1 MPTPRHSRRAGAA
14 ARGSFRE
21 ALAVGGGDVAAATPL
36 APSSLR
42 VRRFAIAGRRSLTV
56 RSLEPC
62 VVLVLRR
69 HVVEQRLGDLAP
81 HVQSDWL
88 NEAGRQRRLQI
99 SLSRAWRLEQLERLP
114 LLRPL
119 PPPLLEL
126 LEAIGE
132 YRLAPRGAALLRYG
146 VTADT
151 LFFVLRGAVALLDGG
166 GAVARRL
173 TEASPSR
180 TLGAEAVV
188 DGGRPCDHTAVVSS
202 SPCQLFAVPLAELRR
217 RHALHHELGR
227 LLAIEGEGHHAL
239 ERRLR
244 EGDGRG
250 GSSARVRTPRRSPR
264 SCRGSE

>member
-1 MPTPRHSRRAGAA
+1 MLGPGAHWGEA
-14 ARGSFRE
+14 
-21 ALAVGGGDVAAATPL
+21 ALASAPDDAGGGG
-36 APSSLR
+36 APYPHR
-42 VRRFAIAGRRSLTV
+42 ATV

-81 HVQSDWL
+81 RVQSDWL
-88 NEAGRQRRLQI
+88 NEAGRQRRLQV

-250 GSSARVRTPRRSPR
+250 GTSARGVRTPRRSPR
-264 SCRGSE
+264 SSR

>member
-1 MPTPRHSRRAGAA
+1 M
-14 ARGSFRE
+14 
-21 ALAVGGGDVAAATPL
+21 
-36 APSSLR
+36 
-42 VRRFAIAGRRSLTV
+42 
-56 RSLEPC
+56 
-62 VVLVLRR
+62 LVLRR

-88 NEAGRQRRLQI
+88 NEAGRQRRLQV

-146 VTADT
+146 VTADA

-166 GAVARRL
+166 GAGAAAHRGVA
-173 TEASPSR
+173 SR

-202 SPCQLFAVPLAELRR
+202 FPCQLFAVPLAELRR
-217 RHALHHELGR
+217 RHAPTASSDASSR
-227 LLAIEGEGHHAL
+227 SRA
-239 ERRLR
+239 
-244 EGDGRG
+244 RG
-250 GSSARVRTPRRSPR
+250 TTRWSG
-264 SCRGSE
+264 G

>member
-1 MPTPRHSRRAGAA
+1 MSE
-14 ARGSFRE
+14 S
-21 ALAVGGGDVAAATPL
+21 
-36 APSSLR
+36 
-42 VRRFAIAGRRSLTV
+42 
-56 RSLEPC
+56 
-62 VVLVLRR
+62 
-69 HVVEQRLGDLAP
+69 
-81 HVQSDWL
+81 
-88 NEAGRQRRLQI
+88 
-99 SLSRAWRLEQLERLP
+99 
-114 LLRPL
+114 
-119 PPPLLEL
+119 PPLLEL

-146 VTADT
+146 VAADT

-166 GAVARRL
+166 GTVARRL

-250 GSSARVRTPRRSPR
+250 GTSARGVRTPRRSPR
-264 SCRGSE
+264 SSR